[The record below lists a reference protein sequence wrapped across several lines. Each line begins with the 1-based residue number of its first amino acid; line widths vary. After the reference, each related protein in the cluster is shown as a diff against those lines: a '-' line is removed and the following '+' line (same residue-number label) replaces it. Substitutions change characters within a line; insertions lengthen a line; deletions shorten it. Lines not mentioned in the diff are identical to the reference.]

1 MTGGIIAGTMIAGV
15 MTGGTI
21 AAITVADVTVW
32 VARDTLQA
40 PTRRSVRSRHMSI
53 RRIFGASRG
62 IAAGTAWLALSA
74 SAAVVGSAGFNTAH
88 ALAPTDTG
96 SAAVDTQSSAAQRGD
111 ERAGIDAL
119 IEHLHDSLKITA
131 EQEPLWHDVT
141 EVMRESAETMSRLAQ
156 QRAER
161 AQAATA
167 LDDLKSYAEISEAH
181 AAGTKRMIRVFQA
194 LYDSMSAEQKN
205 AADAEFRG
213 RLQER
218 AHDTQ

>member
-1 MTGGIIAGTMIAGV
+1 MTGGIIAGTTIAGV

-21 AAITVADVTVW
+21 AAITVADATVR

-40 PTRRSVRSRHMSI
+40 STRGTVRSRHMSE

-62 IAAGTAWLALSA
+62 IAAGAAWLALSA
-74 SAAVVGSAGFNTAH
+74 SAAAH
-88 ALAPTDTG
+88 ALPPTDTG

-131 EQEPLWHDVT
+131 QQEPLWHGVT
-141 EVMRESAETMSRLAQ
+141 EAMRESAETMSRLAQ

-161 AQAATA
+161 A
-167 LDDLKSYAEISEAH
+167 H
-181 AAGTKRMIRVFQA
+181 
-194 LYDSMSAEQKN
+194 
-205 AADAEFRG
+205 
-213 RLQER
+213 
-218 AHDTQ
+218 HTQ